1 MVGEAYTSGWKS
13 TKLHRHFFG
22 VSFNSPFAWGISA
35 VYSVLYNPC
44 HVSVPL
50 PNVKGFDVPAVKP
63 AEKNETRRNRT
74 TPGENVA
81 EERVLVVPTELF
93 HALGHF
99 QGFSSDVERYLPG
112 LLESDQVTYRRRSE
126 MEEDPSFKQL
136 IPYMLFRY
144 QRPDGS
150 VELFQYT
157 RGSGQGEARLHAK
170 RSVGIGG
177 HISTVDAGT
186 GGNAGPGDARVGG
199 TPQSE
204 GASDTSSLHREDS
217 VYREGLERE
226 LAEEVVLETGFTEK
240 CVGLIND
247 DQTPVGK
254 VHLGVVHLLDVQ
266 EPKVRPNESEI
277 LDAGFLAVDQIM
289 AELQQFETWSQI
301 VVRALFG

>member
-1 MVGEAYTSGWKS
+1 
-13 TKLHRHFFG
+13 
-22 VSFNSPFAWGISA
+22 
-35 VYSVLYNPC
+35 
-44 HVSVPL
+44 
-50 PNVKGFDVPAVKP
+50 VPAGKT
-63 AEKNETRRNRT
+63 ATEKETCDSRAV
-74 TPGENVA
+74 PSENVA

-112 LLESDQVTYRRRSE
+112 LLESDQVTYRRRSK

-150 VELFQYT
+150 VEVFQYT
-157 RGSGQGEARLHAK
+157 RGGGQGEARLHAK

-177 HISTVDAGT
+177 HISSVDAGT
-186 GGNAGPGDARVGG
+186 G
-199 TPQSE
+199 
-204 GASDTSSLHREDS
+204 SDTGTGATGS

-226 LAEEVVLETGFTEK
+226 LAEEVVLETGFTEQ

-247 DQTPVGK
+247 DQTPVGR

-277 LDAGFLAVDQIM
+277 LEAGFEPVQRIM

-301 VVRALFG
+301 AIRALFG

>member
-1 MVGEAYTSGWKS
+1 MPAGKTATEKGTCDS
-13 TKLHRHFFG
+13 R
-22 VSFNSPFAWGISA
+22 A
-35 VYSVLYNPC
+35 VPS
-44 HVSVPL
+44 
-50 PNVKGFDVPAVKP
+50 
-63 AEKNETRRNRT
+63 
-74 TPGENVA
+74 ENVA

-112 LLESDQVTYRRRSE
+112 LLESDQVTYRRRSK

-150 VELFQYT
+150 VEVFQYT
-157 RGSGQGEARLHAK
+157 RGGGQGEARLHAK

-177 HISTVDAGT
+177 HISSIDAGT
-186 GGNAGPGDARVGG
+186 GRDAGTGATGVDG
-199 TPQSE
+199 TPQAEESAE
-204 GASDTSSLHREDS
+204 TRDLYRTGS

-226 LAEEVVLETGFTEK
+226 LAEEVVLETGFTEQ

-247 DQTPVGK
+247 DQTPVGR

-277 LDAGFLAVDQIM
+277 LEAGFEPVQRIM

-301 VVRALFG
+301 AIRACLDD